1 MRTKLLAILMCTVS
15 TAAFAEGDASENVD
29 WTGWFIGAHAA
40 HLTGKTNNAQGL
52 PNGKA
57 DNFLGGI
64 HGGYRQQFGNWV
76 WGGAL
81 TVPLI
86 ADEARFTVP
95 GLGFPN
101 EVQFRGS
108 VRGSVQLGR
117 AIGRVMPYISAG
129 IGASWI
135 RGRERIGA
143 TLSPWANA
151 THLVTTVGAGVN
163 IAITENLSAGFA
175 YNHLTTSNERY
186 NCGPTVCATIGNIG
200 LDGDIFGATFEYKFT
215 PN

>member
-1 MRTKLLAILMCTVS
+1 MKTKLLALLMCTVS
-15 TAAFAEGDASENVD
+15 TAAFAEELGTDNFD
-29 WTGWFIGAHAA
+29 WTGWFVGAHGA
-40 HLTGKTNNAQGL
+40 HMTGKTDNQQGL

-57 DNFLGGI
+57 DNFLAGV
-64 HGGYRQQFGNWV
+64 HGGYRHQFGDWV
-76 WGGAL
+76 WGGAV

-101 EVQFRGS
+101 EVQFRGT

-117 AIGRVMPYISAG
+117 SIGRFLPYITAG

-143 TLSPWANA
+143 VLSPWANA

-163 IAITENLSAGFA
+163 VAISENFSAGLA
-175 YNHLTTSNERY
+175 YNHITTSNERY
-186 NCGPTVCATIGNIG
+186 NCGPAVCATIGNIEF
-200 LDGDIFGATFEYKFT
+200 DGDIFGATLEYRFT